1 MSTQNSGV
9 SIEATTI
16 CRASVKDSAQVDV
29 VSYYGV
35 IRKIILLDYHKFQ
48 IPAFKCDWANKGHS
62 VRIEDGFTVV
72 NLHQA
77 VITFLLQYSFIFAFP
92 PYSLQQNTRKMKIEG
107 FEPIFGEPKAEW
119 ADSRSDSLGRFLFHV
134 SAPDSSHLLI
144 QVTDF
149 RSNTWEAKRSVLQLD
164 DVRDEIGIGGSWSEF
179 IDYVVASIKSEDVKL
194 ILEGHSNADGAAYAK
209 IVAQKS
215 KGMPR
220 ISISLTRLTG
230 SAATEAMAKLSLEL
244 FTAFRSMQT
253 LIVQEQE
260 RCLQLEK
267 EAAAEKVWYFW
278 ENDISSHKDEDS
290 DKQAAQ
296 SPVASKVANRVI
308 PAHRRAKVRG
318 ALLQDTEDD
327 KDN

>member
-1 MSTQNSGV
+1 
-9 SIEATTI
+9 
-16 CRASVKDSAQVDV
+16 
-29 VSYYGV
+29 
-35 IRKIILLDYHKFQ
+35 
-48 IPAFKCDWANKGHS
+48 
-62 VRIEDGFTVV
+62 
-72 NLHQA
+72 
-77 VITFLLQYSFIFAFP
+77 
-92 PYSLQQNTRKMKIEG
+92 MKIEG

-164 DVRDEIGIGGSWSEF
+164 DMRDEIGIGGSWSEF

-267 EAAAEKVWYFW
+267 EAAAEKERN
-278 ENDISSHKDEDS
+278 ENIQNQPLYSKRQKLQKMNFSDKTDISASILSNGSQDS
-290 DKQAAQ
+290 PGVCGLHFCMKWKLAWFN
-296 SPVASKVANRVI
+296 SSCLGIFRIEVS
-308 PAHRRAKVRG
+308 
-318 ALLQDTEDD
+318 
-327 KDN
+327 